1 MNSKYQDFQTLLKF
15 LVVYQSRKTKAAVSH
30 VEKLKNNSVD
40 LLMHKRGRLQK
51 YVWHT
56 SMVGLA
62 SIGFLSSGA
71 ISGNSMVA
79 SSFPGVVSKD
89 TKNVETFDPTTSDST
104 INSLI
109 NFKTSVSDKPRSEI
123 IEYEVK
129 DGDTLSGI
137 AQKFNVDTDTIK
149 WANDLESK
157 DAVKPGQKLKI
168 LPVSGIA
175 HTVKSGDSLESIAKK
190 YQADAQAIVDFPFND
205 VPDDFKLKP
214 SQVLI
219 VPDGQPP
226 EVKVAPKSKL
236 QPQYLAQQGNAS
248 GPSFSA
254 PAGGSFIWPT
264 QGLITQ
270 YFAWYHPGNDI
281 ASNAAPPI
289 VASDGGTIIVAGW
302 PDNGG
307 YGNRVEIDHGNGYI
321 TRYAHLS
328 NIYVTAGQR
337 VAKGQVLGKMGT
349 TGRSTGTHLHFEIH
363 YKGIAVN
370 PLAIL
375 K

>member
-1 MNSKYQDFQTLLKF
+1 MNSKHQDFQSLLKF
-15 LVVYQSRKTKAAVSH
+15 LAIYQSRKSKAALFH
-30 VEKLKNNSVD
+30 VEKFKNGSVD
-40 LLMHKRGRLQK
+40 VLMHKRGRLQK
-51 YVWHT
+51 YVWHS

-62 SIGFLSSGA
+62 SVGFLSSGA
-71 ISGNSMVA
+71 LSGNSMVA
-79 SSFPGVVSKD
+79 SSFPGVVD
-89 TKNVETFDPTTSDST
+89 QDPTTVETFDPTTNETGIS
-104 INSLI
+104 SLI
-109 NFKTSVSDKPRSEI
+109 DFKTSVSEKPRSEI

-137 AQKFNVDTDTIK
+137 AQKFGVDTDTIK

-157 DAVKPGQKLKI
+157 DSVKPGQKLKI
-168 LPVSGIA
+168 LPVSGVA
-175 HTVKSGDSLESIAKK
+175 HTVKSGDTLESVAKK
-190 YQADAQAIVDFPFND
+190 YQAEAQAILDFPFND
-205 VPDDFKLKP
+205 IPDDLKLK
-214 SQVLI
+214 SGQVLI

-226 EVKVAPKSKL
+226 EVKSPPKAKL
-236 QPQYLAQQGNAS
+236 QPQFLAGGN

-254 PAGGSFIWPT
+254 PNGGSFMWPT
-264 QGLITQ
+264 QGIITQ
-270 YFAWYHPGNDI
+270 YFAWYHPGDDI

-289 VASDGGTIIVAGW
+289 VASDAGVVTVAGW

-307 YGNRVEIDHGNGYI
+307 YGNRVEIDHGNGYM

-328 NIYVTAGQR
+328 NIYVAPGQR
-337 VAKGQVLGKMGT
+337 VAKGQVIGKMGT
-349 TGRSTGTHLHFEIH
+349 TGRSTGIHLHFEIH